1 MPDRALQGLL
11 FGVATA
17 VLGILAGTVPAILGF
32 EEDSGLGALFRLR
45 GPRPAPPEVVVVSL
59 DKVSSDAFGLPNKPA
74 RWPRTLHAELI
85 DRLSAEG
92 AMVIAFDVL
101 FDDPGEPSGDA
112 KFGAALK
119 SARNVVLTA
128 FLRKSAVGSTR
139 DGKVAITAEQVVPPI
154 QPVAAGAVAVAP
166 FPLPV
171 VPVKVSQFW
180 TYKAS
185 AGGMPT
191 FPTVIFQT
199 WMLRQSG
206 GWYQD
211 LREACP
217 AIASELPTEQSS
229 VLKARRVVELAQLA
243 RACLLGNPVAALAT
257 QNRWGLRLKT
267 STDLAPGSL
276 RSLFEVYQGAEARYL
291 NYYGP
296 PRSIITVPYSQALRG
311 ETLGMFGKIVLVGFS
326 EQFQPEQKDGFYSVF
341 SDDSGLDLSGVE
353 IAATAVA
360 NMLDGT
366 AVRPLEFGQQ
376 LLLLGIWGLLIGAF
390 CRLLV
395 PLTAVA
401 FCGLAAPLYLLWAWW
416 VFDTTNT
423 WLPVMVPL
431 VIQLP
436 AALLL
441 GLLAQYRQTQNQRQL
456 VLQALGSY
464 LPPDAVARLMENLGD
479 LKANAQLLHGTC
491 LATDGEQYTS
501 LAETL
506 TPDELAALMNDY
518 YEVLFAEV
526 EKAGGVVTDVVGD
539 SMMAIW
545 AAATPTSAMRARA
558 CHGALAIAAA
568 VTRFNQV
575 PGRPALPTRIGLHSG
590 PIRLGNIGGAK
601 HVEFRAVGD
610 IVNTAS
616 RIEGL
621 NKLLGTRIL
630 VSADTLGDV
639 TGLVTRELGTFL
651 LPGKSTP
658 LVIHELLGIPG
669 SVDSKVLARHERF
682 QAALDTFRGGDW
694 ADAGKMFGTL
704 LTETPDDRAVQ
715 FYVSLCARYLEQGPD
730 TFENGAVRIA
740 TK

>member
-1 MPDRALQGLL
+1 
-11 FGVATA
+11 
-17 VLGILAGTVPAILGF
+17 
-32 EEDSGLGALFRLR
+32 
-45 GPRPAPPEVVVVSL
+45 VVVVSL
-59 DKVSSDAFGLPNKPA
+59 DKVSSDAFGLPNEPA
-74 RWPRTLHAELI
+74 KWPRTLHAQLI
-85 DRLSAEG
+85 DRLAAEG

-101 FDDPGEPSGDA
+101 FDDPVEPTGDA
-112 KFGAALK
+112 NFGAALK

-128 FLRKSAVGSTR
+128 FLKKSAVGSTR
-139 DGKVAITAEQVVPPI
+139 DGRVAITAEELVPPI
-154 QPVAAGAVAVAP
+154 QPVAAGALAVAP

-180 TYKAS
+180 TYKDS
-185 AGGMPT
+185 AGGIPT
-191 FPTVIFQT
+191 FPTVIFQA

-206 GWYQD
+206 GWYAD
-211 LREACP
+211 LRRACP
-217 AIASELPTEQSS
+217 AIAGELPAKQSS
-229 VLKARRVVELAQLA
+229 VLETRRVVELARLA
-243 RACLLGNPVAALAT
+243 RACLRDNPRAALAT
-257 QNRWGLRLKT
+257 QNRWGLRLQT
-267 STDLAPGSL
+267 GTDLALGSL
-276 RSLFEVYQGAEARYL
+276 RSLFEVYEGPEARYL

-311 ETLGMFGKIVLVGFS
+311 ESLSMFGKIVLVGFS

-366 AVRPLEFGQQ
+366 AVKPLEFRPQ
-376 LLLLGIWGLLIGAF
+376 LLLLALWGLLTGVF
-390 CRLLV
+390 CRFLA

-401 FCGLAAPLYLLWAWW
+401 FCVLAVPLYFLWAWW

-436 AALLL
+436 VALLL
-441 GLLAQYRQTQNQRQL
+441 GLLAQYRQTQTQKQM

-464 LPPDAVARLMENLGD
+464 LPPDAVDRLMQNLGD

-491 LATDGEQYTS
+491 LATDGEQYTA

-506 TPDELAALMNDY
+506 TPDDLATLMNDY

-526 EKAGGVVTDVVGD
+526 EQAGGVVTDVVGD

-545 AAATPTSAMRARA
+545 AAATPNSAMRARA
-558 CHGALAIAAA
+558 CQGALAIAAA
-568 VTRFNQV
+568 VTRFNQL
-575 PGRPALPTRIGLHSG
+575 PGRQRLPTRIGLHSG

-630 VSADTLGDV
+630 VSADTLADV

-651 LPGKSTP
+651 LAGKSTP
-658 LVIHELLGIPG
+658 LVIHELVGVAG
-669 SVDSKVLARHERF
+669 SVDSTVLARHARF
-682 QAALDTFRGGDW
+682 QAALTVFRTGDW
-694 ADAGKMFGTL
+694 EGAGRLYKAMVA
-704 LTETPDDRAVQ
+704 EIPDDQAAQ
-715 FYVSLCARYLEQGPD
+715 FYVELCTRYREHGPD
-730 TFENGAVRIA
+730 TPEPGVVRISG
-740 TK
+740 K